1 MPDTRNPHDTTRET
15 VSQNAREAVSQT
27 EDTGRRII
35 EAGAE
40 TTRCTAQ
47 ADTESARR
55 AVDVSTEPTR
65 RAMETGAD
73 SVPRLTDASF
83 NTAEAEDAVR
93 RASVAVQ
100 AVHQTGSV
108 VAQVAQD
115 TLTTWADYGMCVAE
129 RRVNTLQRLIT
140 VRSPV
145 AALDLHGEHLRA
157 EMELFVN
164 CASRSAERTA
174 SLFREAGNQVKQM
187 CEEAVQA
194 ATAGRK
200 GWSQG
205 APRRGND

>member
-27 EDTGRRII
+27 EDAGRRII

-65 RAMETGAD
+65 Q
-73 SVPRLTDASF
+73 TDASF

-115 TLTTWADYGMCVAE
+115 TLTTWVDYGMCVAE

-164 CASRSAERTA
+164 CTSRSAERTA